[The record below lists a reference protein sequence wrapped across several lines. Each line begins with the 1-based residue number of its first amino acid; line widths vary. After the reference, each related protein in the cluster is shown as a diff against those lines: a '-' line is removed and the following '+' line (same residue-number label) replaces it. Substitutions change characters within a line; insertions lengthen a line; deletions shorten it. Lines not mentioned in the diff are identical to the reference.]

1 MKNTFNKLCKEI
13 IASSLVLSVIW
24 LGACQ
29 EEDLGVALA
38 NIENVKMAAGDQVSL
53 SNPGFESSWSGW
65 NDTDPSA
72 LSSDSHSGSKSAKIT
87 GSSGKVEQ
95 SVSVSQNT
103 NYVLT
108 AYVLEKGTIGVIAGS
123 NDYNDGGDYDDW
135 TEVSVSFNSG
145 SNSSIII
152 YGKYN
157 GGTGRFDDFALI
169 EGSGSGGSGGE
180 NGKLIVSSVSA
191 SANDGNVPANTLDGN
206 LGTRWSANGSGQ
218 YITYDLGSIKS
229 VSSMKVAWYKG
240 DQRSSFFKIRAGN
253 TTSTLSDVFNAQ
265 SSGSSGNTT
274 SLETYSFDAVNA
286 RYIRITGFGNSS
298 NSWNSITEAEIWGET
313 SGGGGDTTPPGSVS
327 GLSATAG
334 DGQVSLSWTNPSDSD
349 FDHVE
354 ISYSGGSS
362 STSSSSQSI
371 TGLTNG
377 NSYTFSVVA
386 YDDSGNASSSQS
398 VSATPQ
404 GSGNGGGSADVPSDL
419 MANCNQWKI
428 TYPDGSEDKTLCGE
442 ANNEY
447 YFVSDN
453 QDAIVFRVPIR
464 SNNGSTPNS
473 DYIRSELRERKADGS
488 SDIYWTTT
496 GQHVVY
502 SKQAI
507 THLPINK
514 DHLVATQ
521 IHGNKS
527 DGIDDAMVL
536 RLEGSHLF
544 LSFNGGNLRSDLTI
558 KTNYT
563 LGTQHEVIF
572 EIINGKHYC
581 YYSEDGNLA
590 NAYNSGNASSY
601 LVKDGSNDH
610 VMDIDYDQTYFK
622 IGNYTQSNPDR
633 EGSDTDDPNNY
644 GEVYVYDFWV
654 LHN

>member
-1 MKNTFNKLCKEI
+1 MKNTIKTLRKGVL
-13 IASSLVLSVIW
+13 ASFLALSGIW
-24 LGACQ
+24 VSSCQ
-29 EEDLGVALA
+29 EEELKIDS
-38 NIENVKMAAGDQVSL
+38 NEIQNVKMAAGDNVNL

-65 NDTDPSA
+65 DDTDPSA

-87 GSSGKVEQ
+87 GSSGKFEQ
-95 SVSVSQNT
+95 SVSVSAHT
-103 NYVLT
+103 NYTLS
-108 AYVLEKGTIGVIAGS
+108 AYILEHGTIGVQVGS
-123 NDYNDGGDYDDW
+123 SDFNDGGDYNDW
-135 TEVSVSFNSG
+135 TQVTLSFNSG
-145 SNSSIII
+145 SSTSVTI

-157 GGTGRFDDFALI
+157 GGTGRFDDFVLT
-169 EGSGSGGSGGE
+169 EGSGSGGSGGT
-180 NGKLIVSSVSA
+180 NGKLSISSVSA
-191 SANDGNVPANTLDGN
+191 STNDGNVPANTLDGN

-218 YITYDLGSIKS
+218 YITYDLGSSKS
-229 VSSMKVAWYKG
+229 ISSMKITWYKG
-240 DQRSSFFKIRAGN
+240 DQRNSYFKIRAGAS
-253 TTSTLSDVFNAQ
+253 TSTLSDVYNAQ

-274 SLETYSFDAVNA
+274 SLETYDFDAINA
-286 RYIRITGFGNSS
+286 RYVRITGFGNSS
-298 NSWNSITEAEIWGET
+298 NSWNSVTEAEIWGT
-313 SGGGGDTTPPGSVS
+313 TGGSGGDITPPGSVS
-327 GLSATAG
+327 GLSATTG
-334 DGQVSLSWTNPSDSD
+334 NGQVSLSWTNPSDSD
-349 FDHVE
+349 FDHVS
-354 ISYSGGSS
+354 ISYNGGSTT
-362 STSSSSQSI
+362 STSGSKTI

-377 NSYTFSVVA
+377 TSYTFTVVA
-386 YDDSGNASSSQS
+386 YDNSGNASSSKS

-404 GSGNGGGSADVPSDL
+404 GSGGGSADVPSDL

-442 ANNEY
+442 DNNEF
-447 YFVSDN
+447 YFVSAN

-473 DYIRSELRERKADGS
+473 DYIRSELRERKEDGS
-488 SDIYWTTT
+488 ADIYWTTT

-544 LSFNGGNLRSDLTI
+544 LSFNGGQLRSDLTI

-601 LVKDGSNDH
+601 LVKDGGNDY
-610 VMDIDYDQTYFK
+610 VMDIDYDETYFK

-633 EGSDTDDPNNY
+633 EGSDTDDPDNY

-654 LHN
+654 SHN

>member
-1 MKNTFNKLCKEI
+1 
-13 IASSLVLSVIW
+13 
-24 LGACQ
+24 
-29 EEDLGVALA
+29 
-38 NIENVKMAAGDQVSL
+38 
-53 SNPGFESSWSGW
+53 
-65 NDTDPSA
+65 
-72 LSSDSHSGSKSAKIT
+72 
-87 GSSGKVEQ
+87 
-95 SVSVSQNT
+95 
-103 NYVLT
+103 
-108 AYVLEKGTIGVIAGS
+108 
-123 NDYNDGGDYDDW
+123 
-135 TEVSVSFNSG
+135 
-145 SNSSIII
+145 
-152 YGKYN
+152 
-157 GGTGRFDDFALI
+157 
-169 EGSGSGGSGGE
+169 
-180 NGKLIVSSVSA
+180 SA

-229 VSSMKVAWYKG
+229 VSSLKIAWYKG

-253 TTSTLSDVFNAQ
+253 TTSTLSDVYNAQ

-298 NSWNSITEAEIWGET
+298 NSWNSITETEIWGE
-313 SGGGGDTTPPGSVS
+313 SSNGGGDTTPPSSVS

-334 DGQVSLSWTNPSDSD
+334 NGQVGLSWTNPSDSD

-354 ISYSGGSS
+354 ISYNGSSS
-362 STSSSSQSI
+362 STSSSSQTI

-377 NSYTFSVVA
+377 NSYTFNVVA
-386 YDDSGNASSSQS
+386 YDDSGNASSSKS

-404 GSGNGGGSADVPSDL
+404 GSGDGGGSADVPSDL

-442 ANNEY
+442 ANNEF

-473 DYIRSELRERKADGS
+473 DYIRSELRERKEDGS

-514 DHLVATQ
+514 NHLVATQ

-544 LSFNGGNLRSDLTI
+544 LSFNGGKLRSDLTI

-610 VMDIDYDQTYFK
+610 VMDINYDQTYFK

-654 LHN
+654 SHN

>member
-1 MKNTFNKLCKEI
+1 MKNT
-13 IASSLVLSVIW
+13 LSIMRKGMYATIVVACFGT
-24 LGACQ
+24 LGCQ
-29 EEDLGVALA
+29 EESLDEQMAT
-38 NIENVKMAAGDQVSL
+38 IQNVKMAAGDVISL
-53 SNPGFESSWSGW
+53 TNPGFESSWAGW
-65 NDTDPSA
+65 NDSDPSA
-72 LSSDSHSGSKSAKIT
+72 ISGDAHSGSKSAKIT
-87 GSSGKVEQ
+87 GSSGKAEQ
-95 SVSVSQNT
+95 TVSISQNT
-103 NYVLT
+103 NYILS
-108 AYVLEKGTIGVIAGS
+108 AYIQDKGTIGVIAGS
-123 NDYNDGGDYDDW
+123 NDYNDGGDFNDW
-135 TEVSVSFNSG
+135 TQVSVSFNSG
-145 SNSSIII
+145 SNSSITI

-157 GGTGRFDDFALI
+157 GGTGRFDDFSLV
-169 EGSGSGGSGGE
+169 EGSGSGGTGSGGE
-180 NGKLIVSSVSA
+180 NGKLSISSVSA
-191 SANDGNVPANTLDGN
+191 SANDGNVPSNTLDGN

-218 YITYDLGSIKS
+218 YITYDLGSIKN
-229 VSSMKVAWYKG
+229 VSSMKIAWYKG
-240 DQRSSFFKIRAGN
+240 DQRNSYFKIRAGN
-253 TTSTLSDVFNAQ
+253 TTSSMSDVFNA
-265 SSGSSGNTT
+265 STSGSSGSTT
-274 SLETYSFDAVNA
+274 SLETYTFDAVNA
-286 RYIRITGFGNSS
+286 RYVRITGFGNSS
-298 NSWNSITEAEIWGET
+298 NSWNSVTEAEIWGS
-313 SGGGGDTTPPGSVS
+313 SGSGGGDTIPPGSVNN
-327 GLSATAG
+327 LSASAG
-334 DGQVSLSWTNPSDSD
+334 NGQVSLSWSNPSDPD
-349 FDHVE
+349 FDYVS
-354 ISYSGGSS
+354 ISYNGGNTT
-362 STSSSSQSI
+362 STSGSKTI

-377 NSYTFSVVA
+377 TSYTFTVIV

-404 GSGNGGGSADVPSDL
+404 GSGGGSANIPSDL

-442 ANNEY
+442 NNNEY

-453 QDAIVFRVPIR
+453 KDAIVFKVPIR

-473 DYIRSELRERKADGS
+473 SYIRSELRERKEDGS

-514 DHLVATQ
+514 NHLVATQ

-544 LSFNGGNLRSDLTI
+544 LSFNGGQLRSDLTI
-558 KTNYT
+558 KTDYV

-601 LVKDGSNDH
+601 LVKDGSSDH
-610 VMDIDYDQTYFK
+610 VMDINYDQTYFK

-633 EGSDTDDPNNY
+633 EGNDTDDPNNY

>member
-1 MKNTFNKLCKEI
+1 MKNT
-13 IASSLVLSVIW
+13 LSIMRNVILATIMLISTGW
-24 LGACQ
+24 LISCQ
-29 EEDLGVALA
+29 EDDLEQSKTA
-38 NIENVKMAAGDQVSL
+38 IENVKMAAGDVVSL
-53 SNPGFESSWSGW
+53 TNPGFESSWTGW
-65 NDTDPSA
+65 NDSDPSA
-72 LSSDSHSGSKSAKIT
+72 ISGDANSGSKSAKIT
-87 GSSGKVEQ
+87 GSGGKAEQ
-95 SVSVSQNT
+95 TVSVSPNT
-103 NYVLT
+103 NYILS
-108 AYVLEKGTIGVIAGS
+108 AYIQDKGTIGVIAGS
-123 NDYNDGGDYDDW
+123 NDYNDGGDFNDW
-135 TEVSVSFNSG
+135 TQVSVSFNSG
-145 SNSSIII
+145 SNSSITI

-157 GGTGRFDDFALI
+157 GGTGRFDDFSLI
-169 EGSGSGGSGGE
+169 EDSGSGGSGSGGE
-180 NGKLIVSSVSA
+180 NGKLSVSSVSA
-191 SANDGNVPANTLDGN
+191 SANDGNVPSNTLDGN

-229 VSSMKVAWYKG
+229 VSSMKIAWYKG
-240 DQRSSFFKIRAGN
+240 DQRNSYFKIRAGN
-253 TTSTLSDVFNAQ
+253 TTSTMSDVFNA
-265 SSGSSGNTT
+265 STSGSSGSTT

-286 RYIRITGFGNSS
+286 RYVRITGFGNSS
-298 NSWNSITEAEIWGET
+298 NSWNSVTEAEIWGS
-313 SGGGGDTTPPGSVS
+313 SGNGGGDTTPPGSVNN
-327 GLSATAG
+327 LSATAG
-334 DGQVSLSWTNPSDSD
+334 NSQVSLSWTNPSDSD
-349 FDHVE
+349 FDYVS
-354 ISYSGGSS
+354 ISYNGSNTT
-362 STSSSSQSI
+362 STSSSKTI

-377 NSYTFSVVA
+377 TSFTFTVIA
-386 YDDSGNASSSQS
+386 YDDSGNASSSKS

-404 GSGNGGGSADVPSDL
+404 GSGGGSANVPSDL

-442 ANNEY
+442 GNNEY

-453 QDAIVFRVPIR
+453 QDAIVFKVPIR

-473 DYIRSELRERKADGS
+473 SYIRSELRERKEDGS

-514 DHLVATQ
+514 NHLVATQ

-544 LSFNGGNLRSDLTI
+544 LSFNGGKLRSDLTI
-558 KTNYT
+558 KTDYV

-581 YYSEDGNLA
+581 YYSEDGNLS

-601 LVKDGSNDH
+601 LVKDGSNNH
-610 VMDIDYDQTYFK
+610 VMDINYDQTYFK
-622 IGNYTQSNPDR
+622 IGNYTQSNPDK